1 MLHSENMLLCPS
13 VLNVLIYGITI
24 NRFVPITI
32 SSDINVMKFYDIL
45 CCQKKLN
52 TQYVYLF
59 YAICCTVFLNEMTG
73 FLNHPVASCN

>member
-1 MLHSENMLLCPS
+1 MLLSENMLLYPS
-13 VLNVLIYGITI
+13 VRLSVLIYGITI

-45 CCQKKLN
+45 CWQKVLN

-59 YAICCTVFLNEMTG
+59 YAIFCILNEMTG
-73 FLNHPVASCN
+73 FLNHPVAGCN